1 MDKRA
6 SEPPTFLRYQKSPP
20 SAASKGSNRT
30 CSAFGA
36 TSASPQMSPP
46 APSAPIS
53 PRASS
58 RTRRHSTMSSSSR
71 IPGSKSPSGSC
82 RTYYDCD
89 ELLLPGTTSM
99 AIETLICQSVVP
111 RSVGHACTTP
121 LSTCKVRYSSL
132 RLQNRRSRGCFHGL
146 GTISLLLALGDILLF
161 LVISEE
167 SEESYSGHNTGSRHI
182 RLISGNGQPTPYA
195 LSTR

>member
-146 GTISLLLALGDILLF
+146 GISLWRLVTFCCSCNVGSILTVRKARNRIRATILEVGILG
-161 LVISEE
+161 
-167 SEESYSGHNTGSRHI
+167 
-182 RLISGNGQPTPYA
+182 
-195 LSTR
+195 